1 MQNPGS
7 VTSGRHLT
15 VLVPQGEGLNDDP
28 SEMKEYLH
36 SVRESTQR
44 DDITEDAVAAKRE
57 EKLKG
62 ETEKVSI
69 KPYMEE
75 RRRRRG

>member
-1 MQNPGS
+1 
-7 VTSGRHLT
+7 
-15 VLVPQGEGLNDDP
+15 
-28 SEMKEYLH
+28 MKEYLH